1 MKRPRGRYVA
11 VGLVAAAVAVGAAA
25 GIYLAV
31 DGSSGGKSSTT
42 AEKAAGGQSATRH
55 NFLEPECAPVQGPL
69 WRYPG
74 PARISSSS
82 YELFAI
88 HYDCAAAG
96 SWAKQLAQLKIPVY
110 RSGRSSDLQGPQGFY
125 CTGWPDASGHAYAG
139 GCQKG
144 NEAFGWN
151 WNVANSRSALVR
163 DGSGKY
169 HVERLAGS
177 DAQTI
182 IRPRA
187 KGHYQLYVLNTSGIG
202 FLNGFTWTPPP
213 GWTITAITK
222 TTGGTCRLETGGT
235 ITCKGRVPPPSCLCS
250 ADGGAVSV
258 DLAVR
263 TPSASKGQNFGAVGA
278 KLRITRMTP
287 VPYLIPG
294 TPAEAKRQHGV

>member
-11 VGLVAAAVAVGAAA
+11 VGLVAAAVAVGAAS

-31 DGSSGGKSSTT
+31 DGSSKERSATGTTKAAAGKS
-42 AEKAAGGQSATRH
+42 ATGH
-55 NFLEPECAPVQGPL
+55 NFLAPECAPLQGPS

-74 PARISSSS
+74 PAKITSTS

-96 SWAKQLAQLKIPVY
+96 DWAKRLARLKIPVY
-110 RSGRSSDLQGPQGFY
+110 RSGRSSDLRGPAGFY
-125 CTGWPDASGHAYAG
+125 CTAWPDASGHAYAG

-144 NEAFGWN
+144 DAAFGWN

-163 DGSGKY
+163 DDSGKY
-169 HVERLAGS
+169 RVERLSGS

-182 IRPRA
+182 IRPLA

-202 FLNGFTWTPPP
+202 FLDGFTWTPPP
-213 GWTITAITK
+213 GWRITAITK
-222 TTGGTCRLETGGT
+222 TTGGTCRLGTGGT
-235 ITCKGRVPPPSCLCS
+235 ISCHGRVAPPSCLCA
-250 ADGGAVSV
+250 ADGGSVSV

-263 TPSASKGQNFGAVGA
+263 TPSAAKGQSFGAVGA
-278 KLRITRMTP
+278 KLRITNMTP